1 MRKSKKA
8 YVRWSIVY
16 TAVFAVILIIIFFS
30 GVKFLQHEMK
40 RELIQSHSAAAELVN
55 SKIER
60 FFNSTE
66 TLAGS
71 IVKNRDLAKLM
82 QSKVYDSAFYSKLMA
97 LNNQLSNV
105 SNGDYVSDYA
115 IFISDGQHLI
125 HASSLF
131 PAESFFEEYC
141 PSEISEYASWV
152 KLIDEK
158 HIFDMYRDKNG
169 DILYLKS
176 IHTSTSS
183 TSPKIGTLV
192 LKIPKM
198 TIDREFAASIAQS
211 AANVSLAQ
219 GGKVIY
225 NLYNSGLASEYT
237 QSEPSDSENG
247 IMEFSD
253 RVGALNVIYTV
264 QESKAFRRLV
274 VYEYGIMIVAILML
288 VIGAVVIFSLSKW
301 QYRPIDSLL
310 KRFGG
315 MTAKSYASEF
325 DYINASIDNYE
336 KQQSANNEILSRYK
350 EMALA
355 HMLSRNITGNGCENI
370 SEIFEKCGYNNLKEY
385 HKVLIIYIERI
396 NDELWSGNSHDKK
409 LMYYAIENVC
419 TELFDEEFSLITLP
433 VDDLFYVGVVSADK
447 EENFSD
453 RLQEIYNKVEDVLRE
468 LGAEIRIHIGETFAD
483 MELLQKEY
491 TEVVSKID
499 KPDKKHS
506 ADLVRIWEEVSD
518 TSDVRNA
525 AKRVNEIIAYISENY
540 GDSTMTMENIAQH
553 VGLNSRYM
561 LKIFKDQTGVL
572 LKDYILKVRIERAKE
587 LLKTDMTIEA
597 VAKRCGY
604 TSAHSFIRAFK
615 RICGVT
621 PGEMRMSDD
630 ED

>member
-1 MRKSKKA
+1 
-8 YVRWSIVY
+8 
-16 TAVFAVILIIIFFS
+16 
-30 GVKFLQHEMK
+30 
-40 RELIQSHSAAAELVN
+40 
-55 SKIER
+55 
-60 FFNSTE
+60 
-66 TLAGS
+66 
-71 IVKNRDLAKLM
+71 
-82 QSKVYDSAFYSKLMA
+82 
-97 LNNQLSNV
+97 
-105 SNGDYVSDYA
+105 
-115 IFISDGQHLI
+115 
-125 HASSLF
+125 
-131 PAESFFEEYC
+131 
-141 PSEISEYASWV
+141 
-152 KLIDEK
+152 
-158 HIFDMYRDKNG
+158 
-169 DILYLKS
+169 
-176 IHTSTSS
+176 
-183 TSPKIGTLV
+183 
-192 LKIPKM
+192 
-198 TIDREFAASIAQS
+198 
-211 AANVSLAQ
+211 
-219 GGKVIY
+219 
-225 NLYNSGLASEYT
+225 
-237 QSEPSDSENG
+237 
-247 IMEFSD
+247 
-253 RVGALNVIYTV
+253 
-264 QESKAFRRLV
+264 
-274 VYEYGIMIVAILML
+274 
-288 VIGAVVIFSLSKW
+288 
-301 QYRPIDSLL
+301 
-310 KRFGG
+310 
-315 MTAKSYASEF
+315 
-325 DYINASIDNYE
+325 
-336 KQQSANNEILSRYK
+336 
-350 EMALA
+350 
-355 HMLSRNITGNGCENI
+355 
-370 SEIFEKCGYNNLKEY
+370 
-385 HKVLIIYIERI
+385 
-396 NDELWSGNSHDKK
+396 
-409 LMYYAIENVC
+409 MYYAIENVC

-630 ED
+630 EE